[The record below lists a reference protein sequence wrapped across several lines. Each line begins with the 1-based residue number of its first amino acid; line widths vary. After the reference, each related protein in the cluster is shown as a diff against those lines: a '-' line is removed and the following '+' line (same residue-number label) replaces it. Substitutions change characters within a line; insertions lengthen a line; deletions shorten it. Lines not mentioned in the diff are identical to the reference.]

1 MELGIFCRIFAR
13 PSLVQTLDALA
24 ASGLKAVQFHL
35 TSAGLPELPD
45 EISPQAAAAI
55 RQSFEARGLRMAAV
69 SGTYNMIHPDPL
81 IRQQGLSRLKV
92 LAAACPGLG
101 TALITLCSGTRD
113 PVHMWH
119 RHPNNTTPA
128 AWRDLLDSLTPAL
141 EAAEANRVTLAFEP
155 EPGNVIDR
163 ARKGRRLLDELRSP
177 YLKVVMDAANLIH
190 PGELGRMGELFD
202 EAFDLLGGD
211 VALAHAK
218 DLAPDGR
225 VVAAGKGLVDYD
237 RFLRLLHAVGFTGA
251 VILHSLDESEVPGSL
266 EFLMGKRNFFT

>member
-1 MELGIFCRIFAR
+1 MGPGIFCRIFIR
-13 PSLVQTLDALA
+13 PTLAETLDALA
-24 ASGLKAVQFHL
+24 ASGMKAVQFHL
-35 TSAGLPELPD
+35 TTAGLPELPD
-45 EISPQAAAAI
+45 ELSPQAADGI
-55 RQSFEARGLRMAAV
+55 RQAFEARGLQMAAV

-92 LAAACPGLG
+92 LAAACRRLG
-101 TALITLCSGTRD
+101 TSLITLSTGTRD

-119 RHPNNTTPA
+119 RHPDNSTPE
-128 AWRDLLDSLTPAL
+128 AWRDLLDSLAPAL
-141 EAAEANRVTLAFEP
+141 EVAEANHVTLAFEP

-177 YLKVVMDAANLIH
+177 YLKVLMDAANLIH
-190 PGELGRMGELFD
+190 PGELERMPELFD

-218 DLAPDGR
+218 DLAVDGH

-237 RFLRLLHAVGFTGA
+237 RFLGLLHKSGYTGA
-251 VILHSLDESEVPGSL
+251 VILHSLDESEVSGSL
-266 EFLMGKRNFFT
+266 EFLREKMAKV

>member
-13 PSLVQTLDALA
+13 PSLAQTLDALA
-24 ASGLKAVQFHL
+24 ASGLRAVQFHL

-45 EISPQAAAAI
+45 EISPQAAAEICQA
-55 RQSFEARGLRMAAV
+55 FKARGLHMAAV

-81 IRQQGLSRLKV
+81 IRQQGLNRLQV
-92 LAAACPGLG
+92 LAAACPQLG
-101 TALITLCSGTRD
+101 TSLITLCSGTRD
-113 PVHMWH
+113 PANMWH
-119 RHPNNTTPA
+119 RHPDNSTPA

-190 PGELGRMGELFD
+190 PGELGRMPELFD
-202 EAFDLLGGD
+202 EAFDLLGAD

-237 RFLRLLHAVGFTGA
+237 HFLDLLHAVGFSGA

-266 EFLMGKRNFFT
+266 ELLMGKRNFFT

>member
-1 MELGIFCRIFAR
+1 MELGIFCRIFTR
-13 PSLVQTLDALA
+13 PSLAQTLDALA
-24 ASGLKAVQFHL
+24 ASGLRAVQFHL

-45 EISPQAAAAI
+45 EISPQAAAEICQA
-55 RQSFEARGLRMAAV
+55 FKARGLHMAAV

-81 IRQQGLSRLKV
+81 IRQQGLNRLQV
-92 LAAACPGLG
+92 LAAACPQLG
-101 TALITLCSGTRD
+101 TSLITLCSGTRD
-113 PVHMWH
+113 PANMWH
-119 RHPNNTTPA
+119 RHPDNSTPA

-155 EPGNVIDR
+155 EPGNVVDR

-190 PGELGRMGELFD
+190 PGELGRMPELFD

-218 DLAPDGR
+218 DLAPDGC

-237 RFLRLLHAVGFTGA
+237 RFLGLLHAVGFTGA
-251 VILHSLDESEVPGSL
+251 VILHSLDESEVPGCL